1 MLRGNIPAKVDEKGR
16 LKIPA
21 AFLEK
26 LKEHGDR
33 FYVTSEEGDHA
44 RIYPMKVWGEIEQK
58 LANISSYNR
67 AKQKFLTRTNYYG
80 QVVEID
86 GQGRVLIPAVL
97 REAAQMKGDVEVMG
111 QLTYLEVWNHA
122 RFMTIQWLAIKPGGL
137 YVDATV
143 GLGGHAIEI
152 VRRLGAGGQFVGLDR
167 DAAALEIARG
177 RLAEFGDKVTLVHAN
192 FSQIGEVFAE
202 RRLPPAD
209 GVLADLG
216 VSSMQLDLSERGFS
230 FRERGPLDMRMDRDM
245 EETAGNIVNTA
256 GEKTLADLLYQ
267 IGEERDSRRIARTIV
282 RARPI
287 RDTEHLA
294 TVVAGARKVRGRQK
308 LHPATKTFLAL
319 RIAVNREMEELGQFL
334 SRVPATLSQ
343 GGRWVMLS
351 YHSLED
357 RPVKQCFQRLARE
370 GTLKILTKKVI
381 QASDAEIAA
390 NPRARS
396 AKMRVAEKIDSD
408 QHGEPQGKAW
418 L

>member
-1 MLRGNIPAKVDEKGR
+1 LDAQHTPV
-16 LKIPA
+16 L
-21 AFLEK
+21 
-26 LKEHGDR
+26 
-33 FYVTSEEGDHA
+33 VEETLH
-44 RIYPMKVWGEIEQK
+44 
-58 LANISSYNR
+58 
-67 AKQKFLTRTNYYG
+67 
-80 QVVEID
+80 
-86 GQGRVLIPAVL
+86 
-97 REAAQMKGDVEVMG
+97 
-111 QLTYLEVWNHA
+111 
-122 RFMTIQWLAIKPGGL
+122 WLAIKPDGF

-152 VRRLGAGGQFVGLDR
+152 VRRLGVGGTFLGLDR

-177 RLAEFGDKVTLVHAN
+177 RLEEFKDKVTLVHAN

-202 RRLPPAD
+202 RGLRPAD

-216 VSSMQLDLSERGFS
+216 VSSMQLDLGERGFS
-230 FRERGPLDMRMDRDM
+230 FRTRGPLDMRMDRDM
-245 EETAGNIVNTA
+245 EETASDIVNTVE
-256 GEKTLADLLYQ
+256 EKALADLLYQ
-267 IGEERDSRRIARTIV
+267 LAEERDSRRIARTIV

-294 TVVAGARKVRGRQK
+294 TIVAGARKVRGRQK

-370 GTLKILTKKVI
+370 GTLEILTKKVI

-396 AKMRVAEKIDSD
+396 VKMRVAERTGTVLRPITEETHPK
-408 QHGEPQGKAW
+408 QPGMPHGKAW
-418 L
+418 LQ

>member
-1 MLRGNIPAKVDEKGR
+1 LNAQHTP
-16 LKIPA
+16 
-21 AFLEK
+21 
-26 LKEHGDR
+26 
-33 FYVTSEEGDHA
+33 
-44 RIYPMKVWGEIEQK
+44 
-58 LANISSYNR
+58 
-67 AKQKFLTRTNYYG
+67 
-80 QVVEID
+80 
-86 GQGRVLIPAVL
+86 VLVQ
-97 REAAQMKGDVEVMG
+97 E
-111 QLTYLEVWNHA
+111 
-122 RFMTIQWLAIKPGGL
+122 TIHWLAIKPGGF

-152 VRRLGAGGQFVGLDR
+152 VRRLGAGGRLVGLDR

-177 RLAEFGDKVTLVHAN
+177 RLEEYKDKVTLVHAR

-202 RRLPPAD
+202 RSFPPAD

-230 FRERGPLDMRMDRDM
+230 FRAPGPLDMRMDRDM
-245 EETAGNIVNTA
+245 EETAADIVNTVE
-256 GEKTLADLLYQ
+256 EKALADLLYQ
-267 IGEERDSRRIARTIV
+267 LGEERDSRRIARAIV

-334 SRVPATLSQ
+334 SRVPATLSL

-357 RPVKQCFQRLARE
+357 RPVKQCFQRLAHE

-396 AKMRVAEKIDSD
+396 VKMRVAEKTGLGSTFTLNDSS
-408 QHGEPQGKAW
+408 EAW
-418 L
+418 SPATE